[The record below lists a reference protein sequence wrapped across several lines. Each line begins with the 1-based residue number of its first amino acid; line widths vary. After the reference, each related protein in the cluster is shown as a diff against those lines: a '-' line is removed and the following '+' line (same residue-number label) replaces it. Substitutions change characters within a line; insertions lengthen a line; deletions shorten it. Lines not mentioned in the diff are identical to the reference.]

1 MITKP
6 ISGIQPA
13 VIRWARQSA
22 GLSVVEVAAKLKR
35 PVEDVKAWESGS
47 SAVCVQTPPPLEHL
61 LYPDSVGYRQTLPVL
76 EGGV

>member
-1 MITKP
+1 
-6 ISGIQPA
+6 
-13 VIRWARQSA
+13 
-22 GLSVVEVAAKLKR
+22 
-35 PVEDVKAWESGS
+35 VKAWESGS